1 MDKLRE
7 MPEAKY
13 AMDDLMDRTDKA
25 EQKLIIH
32 RKETLRL
39 LYKIIVEVSL
49 LQLRTSDIY
58 PLDRIQIL
66 KKETAMDDL
75 MKLLELTIKLD

>member
-32 RKETLRL
+32 RKETLQL

-66 KKETAMDDL
+66 KKESAMDDL

>member
-32 RKETLRL
+32 RKETLQL

>member
-1 MDKLRE
+1 MDKLKDL
-7 MPEAKY
+7 PEAKY

-66 KKETAMDDL
+66 KKESAMDDL